1 MYQQFYGLREL
12 PFELTP
18 NTSYLYLPAL
28 QREALSTLQYGLSA
42 AKPITLLI
50 GDAGTGKTTLI
61 RAALESDRCRGV
73 RCIYL
78 NNPLLT
84 SDDFVRIL
92 AVRFGLTPAAAQ
104 SKAVLLDELE
114 QRLREQR
121 SRGQITA
128 LVVDEAQS
136 LTPGLLEEIR
146 LLANIETET
155 QKLLPLVLAGQP
167 ELAARLE
174 DPSLRQLKQRVTLRC
189 ELKPFELADTA
200 SYISR
205 RISQAGGAPAQLF
218 TRQAITLVHEH
229 SQGIART
236 INVICDNAL
245 VTGMAVGRQPVDTA
259 IVLEVCRDLV
269 LQRRGSATAAPNGE
283 TGKTRPTNGPALVA
297 MRTPPQEPAK
307 PAPRTF
313 RSWLRRRLDS
323 GPISVVTE

>member
-18 NTSYLYLPAL
+18 NTSYLFLPAL

-61 RAALESDRCRGV
+61 RAALESERCREV

-84 SDDFVRIL
+84 PEDFVRIL

-114 QRLREQR
+114 ELLREQR
-121 SRGQITA
+121 SRGRITA
-128 LVVDEAQS
+128 LIVDEAQS

-174 DPSLRQLKQRVTLRC
+174 DPGLRQLKQRVTLRC

-200 SYISR
+200 AYISR
-205 RISQAGGAPAQLF
+205 RITQAGGVPAQLF

-229 SQGIART
+229 SGGIART

-245 VTGMAVGRQPVDTA
+245 VTGMAIGRHPVDAA
-259 IVLEVCRDLV
+259 IVAEVCRDLA
-269 LQRRGSATAAPNGE
+269 LQRRAPVAAPPSDATE
-283 TGKTRPTNGPALVA
+283 PSPRPDVKLAGAPASA
-297 MRTPPQEPAK
+297 EEPSQ
-307 PAPRTF
+307 PAPNKF
-313 RSWLRRRLDS
+313 RSWLRRRMDS
-323 GPISVVTE
+323 RPIGVVIE